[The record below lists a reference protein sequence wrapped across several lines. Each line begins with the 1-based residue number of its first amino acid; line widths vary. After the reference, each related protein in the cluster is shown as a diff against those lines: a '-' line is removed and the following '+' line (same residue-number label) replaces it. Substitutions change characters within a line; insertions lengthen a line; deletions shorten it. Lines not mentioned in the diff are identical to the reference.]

1 MRIVLLCCLVGCA
14 GPDADPSDVTDDPV
28 DPYAGIEPSD
38 AIQPLGAL
46 IGGRVI
52 HLMDVSTDG
61 QTAWVSAYAGGYP
74 VDVRDPAS
82 PLRLDAPLGRRLY
95 GVDVDADR
103 VLFSGR
109 ESGVLLAGRGDGEA
123 LQRIARRVDDVEA
136 PERAVLL
143 GDHVVIAA
151 QTGGLIVA
159 RAADLEEVARVTD
172 AVPNAFAV
180 AASGSLVAVGDRE
193 RGLVL
198 LDLSDPTNPVER
210 GALALRGAPQDLDFV
225 GDVVWA
231 ASGSVIEAVDVSSPD
246 APVLRSTTATLGVAT
261 RLDASG
267 DLLAVAAW
275 EDTRLYDVS
284 DPDAPVLIATEGAD
298 SSATS
303 VAIHDDLLVVGDWDD
318 LRTYRIDASARSA
331 ELRAE
336 DNILVTG
343 LGSATAEL
351 RIQNEGNLPLDLGR
365 LSCEDERLTP
375 IFEPE
380 QLLPAEAT
388 ELEVG
393 VDLGTGAPFEGR
405 CTVTSSDVDEPAH
418 SFLIRANP
426 AGLSVGDLAPDFTL
440 PDLDGTFH
448 SLSDTRGKVVLISI
462 FSSI

>member
-1 MRIVLLCCLVGCA
+1 MRVVLLCCLVGCTGA
-14 GPDADPSDVTDDPV
+14 DPDPSDATDLPI

-38 AIQPLGAL
+38 AIEPLGAL
-46 IGGRVI
+46 VGGRVV
-52 HLMDVSTDG
+52 HVMDVSTDG

-74 VDVRDPAS
+74 VDVRDPAA
-82 PLRLDAPLGRRLY
+82 PARLDAPLGRRLY
-95 GVDVDADR
+95 GVDVDEDR

-109 ESGVLLAGRGDGEA
+109 ESGVLLAGRDDGEA
-123 LQRIARRVDDVEA
+123 LQRLARRADDAEA

-159 RAADLEEVARVTD
+159 RAADLEEVARVTTE
-172 AVPNAFAV
+172 VPNAFAV

-198 LDLSDPTNPVER
+198 LDLTDPTNPIER
-210 GALALRGAPQDLDFV
+210 GALALRGAPQDLVFV

-231 ASGSVIEAVDVSSPD
+231 ASGSVIEAVDVSTPE

-275 EDTRLYDVS
+275 EDTRLYDIS
-284 DPDAPVLIATEGAD
+284 DVDAPVLIATEDAE

-303 VAIHDDLLVVGDWDD
+303 VAIHGDLLVVGDWDD

-336 DNILVTG
+336 DNVLVVG
-343 LGSATAEL
+343 EGAATAEL
-351 RIQNEGNLPLDLGR
+351 RVQNEGNLPLVLSG

-375 IFEPE
+375 AFEPM
-380 QLLPAEAT
+380 QLLPDEAAD
-388 ELEVG
+388 LEVA

-405 CTVTSSDVDEPAH
+405 CTLLSSDVDEPAH
-418 SFLIRANP
+418 AFLIRANP
-426 AGLSVGDLAPDFTL
+426 AGLSVGDVAPDFTL